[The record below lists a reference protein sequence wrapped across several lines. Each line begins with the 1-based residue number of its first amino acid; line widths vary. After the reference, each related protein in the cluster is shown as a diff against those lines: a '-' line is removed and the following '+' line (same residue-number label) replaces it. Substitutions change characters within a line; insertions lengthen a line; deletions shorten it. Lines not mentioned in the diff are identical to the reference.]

1 MPALPVQDPPKRGA
15 VVFVRRLLKGHGAAL
30 SSLVMRMI
38 GVGAGFALTALV
50 GRFYGPAA
58 SAHYAIVTQTALFLS
73 VLAIGGLDLA
83 VMKEFSR
90 AVVSGCKV
98 SLRSFLKVL
107 AQSSGIAIGLSA
119 LLLLFGDKALNFV
132 ARGEMPKGAA
142 LVLCLILIG
151 RTTTRIL
158 AAIMRSQRSYI
169 SSQAVETALI
179 PVLTIL
185 AVVAG
190 LAVTVP
196 EILWATALVGLA
208 VAGVA
213 LAVSLRHTSRSDGAM
228 TVSTR
233 ALMAFALP
241 LWGGSI
247 AQNFADWYGLATV
260 SAVNGLHDAGLF
272 RMAVQFAGLFSI
284 VAMGLFTTYSAQISE
299 AVQGG
304 DNSAVACIAA
314 GATRIVTVLILPGA
328 LIAFAFA
335 EPLLRLVG
343 PEFASG
349 ATILRILLVGQVLY
363 CITGPCGLVLAF
375 CGHPRWNL
383 RVNVT
388 AALLLL
394 VIAVP
399 VAKMAG
405 AIGMAVLVATLP
417 TARNLVCFALVLK
430 HEGINVLTGRYR
442 ARTAEREA

>member
-1 MPALPVQDPPKRGA
+1 MRQ
-15 VVFVRRLLKGHGAAL
+15 LLTGHGPAL
-30 SSLVMRMI
+30 SSLMMRMI

-83 VMKEFSR
+83 VMREFSR
-90 AVVSGCKV
+90 AVVSGSKV
-98 SLRSFLKVL
+98 SWNSFLKVV
-107 AQSSGIAIGLSA
+107 AHSGGIALALSA

-151 RTTTRIL
+151 RTLTRIL
-158 AAIMRSQRSYI
+158 AAVMRSQRDYI

-179 PVLTIL
+179 PLLTIL

-190 LAVTVP
+190 LAMTVSQ
-196 EILWATALVGLA
+196 ILWATAVIGLVVAGLA
-208 VAGVA
+208 F
-213 LAVSLRHTSRSDGAM
+213 AVSLRHTSISHVTGSADTGV

-299 AVQGG
+299 AVQAG
-304 DNSAVACIAA
+304 DNSAVARISS
-314 GATRIVTVLILPGA
+314 GATRIVTVLVLPGA
-328 LIAFAFA
+328 LVAFAFA

-343 PEFASG
+343 PEFAGG
-349 ATILRILLVGQVLY
+349 APILRILLVGQVLY

-394 VIAVP
+394 IVAVP
-399 VAKMAG
+399 VAKLAG
-405 AIGMAVLVATLP
+405 PIGMAVLVATLP

-430 HEGINVLTGRYR
+430 QEGINVLTGRYR
-442 ARTAEREA
+442 PRLTERQP